1 MTQEELEVLEKASWW
16 LKVAS
21 SDPYNLDEREEALA
35 LAFEIDDIINKYGSK
50 HDQNR

>member
-16 LKVAS
+16 LKAMS
-21 SDPYNLDEREEALA
+21 SLDPSNLDEDATA